1 MSSVKRISSGNYT
14 IVANSLV
21 QNTLANVV
29 TSTSGSLDTNASV
42 HIYIPSPI
50 STSGTAL
57 LANGLPGQQVTIS
70 SYATNTWT
78 VTINS
83 AGWTSYGGSSTTG
96 NLIFNNPKTS
106 VTLRWTP
113 ELYGWHPIS
122 GVGSVTITT

>member
-14 IVANSLV
+14 LVANSV
-21 QNTLANVV
+21 IQNTLANIV
-29 TSTSGSLDTNASV
+29 TATSGSLDANASV

-50 STSGTAL
+50 GTSGTAI
-57 LANGLPGQQVTIS
+57 LANGVPGQQVTLS

-78 VTINS
+78 VLINS
-83 AGWTSYGGSSTTG
+83 AGWTSYSGTPTTG
-96 NLIFNNPKTS
+96 NVIFNNPQTS

-113 ELYGWHPIS
+113 EVYGWHPIS